1 MRRIGGGFVF
11 FKSDYHEEIANK
23 LMKLCGFERLED
35 NKGFGSF
42 CYVASATYK
51 LNDLEEVVGEDGIDL
66 DTLEQKMLV
75 YSPSEMSMIR
85 FGLQLFNESIDD
97 ITIPEV
103 FSSLDEE
110 NKKVVLEAIKFRFL

>member
-1 MRRIGGGFVF
+1 MF

-35 NKGFGSF
+35 NKEFGSF

-51 LNDLEEVVGEDGIDL
+51 LNNLEEVVGEDGIDL

-75 YSPSEMSMIR
+75 YSTSEMSMIR